1 MSSTPELVRFLV
13 RHAAV
18 GFAISAAFVGLILA
32 ADPNG
37 LGTLLAGAAGHP
49 MPLVLLWFFCGLTFA
64 SVQIGAAVM
73 LLGEDDGGGRGRRS
87 PVAPPGLTLRPVPV
101 RVRPRVRR

>member
-18 GFAISAAFVGLILA
+18 GFAISAGFVGLILA

-37 LGTLLAGAAGHP
+37 IGTLLTGADGHP
-49 MPLVLLWFFCGLTFA
+49 LPLVLLWFFCGLTFA
-64 SVQIGAAVM
+64 SVQMGAAVM
-73 LLGEDDGGGRGRRS
+73 LLGADDDRRGSR
-87 PVAPPGLTLRPVPV
+87 APAAPAGLILRPIPVPV
-101 RVRPRVRR
+101 RARARRR

>member
-18 GFAISAAFVGLILA
+18 GFAISAGFVGLILA

-37 LGTLLAGAAGHP
+37 LGTLMAGAAGHP
-49 MPLVLLWFFCGLTFA
+49 LPLVLLWFFCGLTFA
-64 SVQIGAAVM
+64 SVQMGAAVM
-73 LLGEDDGGGRGRRS
+73 LMGEDGGERGTRS
-87 PVAPPGLTLRPVPV
+87 PVVPPGLTLRPIPV
-101 RVRPRVRR
+101 RARPRARR